1 MKQEMLK
8 VYEMYNIIYKKRK
21 ENPLYRNL
29 KNENL
34 NIEEIAIAI
43 SSLITKM
50 LISYSMIDDFNERKK
65 FVEANKIK
73 NLSEAII
80 EYTVFNKEEK
90 LLNCSKEI
98 REFLKRCFKNKKINT
113 NKIATKHVN

>member
-50 LISYSMIDDFNERKK
+50 LISYSMIDNVNERKK
-65 FVEANKIK
+65 FVEISKIK
-73 NLSEAII
+73 NLNEAII
-80 EYTVFNKEEK
+80 EYAVFNKEEK

-98 REFLKRCFKNKKINT
+98 REFLKNNFENKKTNT
-113 NKIATKHVN
+113 NKITARHLK